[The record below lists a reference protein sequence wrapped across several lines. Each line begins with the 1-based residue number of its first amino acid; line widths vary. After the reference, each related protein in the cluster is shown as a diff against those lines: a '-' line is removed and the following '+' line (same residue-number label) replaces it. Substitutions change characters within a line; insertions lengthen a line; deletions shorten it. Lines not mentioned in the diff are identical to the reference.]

1 MATSFVFILN
11 CRRHGHAF
19 SLPGYCIREIHGCPE
34 KSASKRRQ
42 TCSLF
47 DREKGF
53 TGGAVSAPRSCRA
66 RAGGE
71 SGMHCRT
78 ARTKASLVQR
88 EVARLSGPRRSPASA
103 GSLGRGGAAERLRF
117 PPPRRKQRMRS
128 LRRRGGGIDAG
139 QYPFAL
145 HFSTNQQPTVGNRS
159 SNSTPAG
166 GTIFLLVKKDS
177 GERHA
182 KGPAGPIGS
191 PG

>member
-1 MATSFVFILN
+1 MKLVTTRVGDCCNAHIFLTHFSIIRQLIIGSHSDYHLLGNNPSAALYGRHLPLHKGGFGRSRASGGPV
-11 CRRHGHAF
+11 RRW
-19 SLPGYCIREIHGCPE
+19 IM
-34 KSASKRRQ
+34 RQ
-42 TCSLF
+42 W
-47 DREKGF
+47 
-53 TGGAVSAPRSCRA
+53 
-66 RAGGE
+66 
-71 SGMHCRT
+71 
-78 ARTKASLVQR
+78 
-88 EVARLSGPRRSPASA
+88 GPRGSPASA
-103 GSLGRGGAAERLRF
+103 GSPGRGGAAERLRF
-117 PPPRRKQRMRS
+117 PPTRRKQRMRS